1 MTEVALGSQR
11 AGGDDAAH
19 RRDANRAIGFS
30 AAGLALTGLVELLL
44 AVLTGSVALLGDAI
58 HNLSDVS
65 TSAVVFLGFWVSK
78 KPASRRHPY
87 GYERAEDLAGLGVAL
102 VIWLSALFA
111 GYESY
116 RKLTGHGQT
125 TDVWI
130 GMAGAALGIAG
141 NQAVA
146 WYKRR
151 VGKRIGSLTLIAD
164 ARHSW
169 LDAISSLGALTGL
182 ILVAAGYPWGDPV
195 AGFAITAFICH
206 VGYEVTKDML
216 IRLMDGLDPGDLDA
230 AEDAAAAVPGIRS
243 AAARGRWMG
252 RTLLLEIAVR
262 LDGSLPLVAAD
273 RISRQV
279 EAAVARAVP
288 GPAACTATRTPE
300 SGGNRDHRVPWAGG
314 PGWPRARGP
323 GWPRA
328 GGPAG
333 HGRLASTCL
342 PF

>member
-1 MTEVALGSQR
+1 MTDVALGGQR
-11 AGGDDAAH
+11 VGGDDAAH
-19 RRDANRAIGFS
+19 RRDANRAVGFS

-44 AVLTGSVALLGDAI
+44 AVVTGSVALLGDAI

-102 VIWLSALFA
+102 VIWLSAAVA

-116 RKLTGHGQT
+116 RKLAGHGPT
-125 TDVWI
+125 THLWI

-182 ILVAAGYPWGDPV
+182 ALVAAGYPWGDPV

-206 VGYEVTKDML
+206 VGYDVTKDMI
-216 IRLMDGLDPGDLDA
+216 IRLMDGIDPADLDA
-230 AEDAAAAVPGIRS
+230 AEHAATAVPGIRS

-252 RTLLLEIAVR
+252 RTLLLEVEGR
-262 LDGSLPLVAAD
+262 LDGSVPLARAGQ
-273 RISRQV
+273 ISRQV

-288 GPAACTATRTPE
+288 TA
-300 SGGNRDHRVPWAGG
+300 GRVHCG
-314 PGWPRARGP
+314 
-323 GWPRA
+323 
-328 GGPAG
+328 
-333 HGRLASTCL
+333 TCA
-342 PF
+342 

>member
-1 MTEVALGSQR
+1 MTSIALNDHHSTR
-11 AGGDDAAH
+11 DDAAH
-19 RRDANRAIGFS
+19 RRDANRAVGVS

-44 AVLTGSVALLGDAI
+44 AVTTGSVALLGDAI

-65 TSAVVFLGFWVSK
+65 TSAVVFLGFRVSK
-78 KPASRRHPY
+78 KPASRTHPY

-102 VIWLSALFA
+102 VIWLSAVFA

-116 RKLTGHGQT
+116 RKLVAHGRT
-125 TDVWI
+125 SHVWI

-182 ILVAAGYPWGDPV
+182 ALVAAGYRWGDPV

-206 VGYEVTKDML
+206 VGYDVTKDML
-216 IRLMDGLDPGDLDA
+216 ARLMDGLDPGDLDS
-230 AEDAAAAVPGIRS
+230 AETAAAAVAGIRS
-243 AAARGRWMG
+243 ATVRGRWMG
-252 RTLLLEIAVR
+252 RTLMLEIEAH
-262 LDGSLPLVAAD
+262 LDGSVSLARAD
-273 RISRQV
+273 QACRQV
-279 EAAVARAVP
+279 EAAVRRAVP
-288 GPAACTATRTPE
+288 AAGQVHCDA
-300 SGGNRDHRVPWAGG
+300 HA
-314 PGWPRARGP
+314 
-323 GWPRA
+323 
-328 GGPAG
+328 
-333 HGRLASTCL
+333 
-342 PF
+342 

>member
-1 MTEVALGSQR
+1 MTDVALDSQR
-11 AGGDDAAH
+11 ASGADAVH
-19 RRDANRAIGFS
+19 RRDANRAVGFS

-65 TSAVVFLGFWVSK
+65 TSAVVFLGFRVSR
-78 KPASRRHPY
+78 KPPSRAHPY

-116 RKLTGHGQT
+116 RKLLGHGRT

-130 GMAGAALGIAG
+130 GMAGAVLGIAG

-182 ILVAAGYPWGDPV
+182 ALVAAGYRWGDPV
-195 AGFAITAFICH
+195 AGFAITVFICH

-216 IRLMDGLDPGDLDA
+216 VRLMDGVEPGDLEA
-230 AEDAAAAVPGIRS
+230 AENAAAAVEGIRS
-243 AAARGRWMG
+243 ATAQGRWMG
-252 RTLLLEIAVR
+252 RTLLLEVEARI
-262 LDGSLPLVAAD
+262 DGSVPLARAD
-273 RISRQV
+273 QISRQV
-279 EAAVARAVP
+279 EAAVAGAVP
-288 GPAACTATRTPE
+288 AA
-300 SGGNRDHRVPWAGG
+300 GRVHCDAH
-314 PGWPRARGP
+314 A
-323 GWPRA
+323 
-328 GGPAG
+328 
-333 HGRLASTCL
+333 
-342 PF
+342 

>member
-1 MTEVALGSQR
+1 MTEAAVKAGR
-11 AGGDDAAH
+11 AGADDAAH
-19 RRDANRAIGFS
+19 RRDANRAVGFS

-44 AVLTGSVALLGDAI
+44 AVITGSVALLGDAI

-65 TSAVVFLGFWVSK
+65 TSAVVFLGFRVSK
-78 KPASRRHPY
+78 KPASRSHPY

-116 RKLTGHGQT
+116 RKLVGHGRT

-151 VGKRIGSLTLIAD
+151 IGKRIGSLTLIAD

-169 LDAISSLGALTGL
+169 LDAISSLGALIGL
-182 ILVAAGYPWGDPV
+182 ALVAAGYRWGDPV
-195 AGFAITAFICH
+195 AGFAITVFICH

-216 IRLMDGLDPGDLDA
+216 IRLMDGLDPADLDA
-230 AEDAAAAVPGIRS
+230 AENAATAVAGIRS
-243 AAARGRWMG
+243 ATARGRWMG
-252 RTLLLEIAVR
+252 RTLLLEVEAH
-262 LDGSLPLVAAD
+262 LDGSMSLAEAD
-273 RISRQV
+273 QVSRQA
-279 EAAVARAVP
+279 EAAVSRAVP
-288 GPAACTATRTPE
+288 AAGRVHCHMHPWTPAVT
-300 SGGNRDHRVPWAGG
+300 
-314 PGWPRARGP
+314 
-323 GWPRA
+323 
-328 GGPAG
+328 
-333 HGRLASTCL
+333 GRELHA
-342 PF
+342 